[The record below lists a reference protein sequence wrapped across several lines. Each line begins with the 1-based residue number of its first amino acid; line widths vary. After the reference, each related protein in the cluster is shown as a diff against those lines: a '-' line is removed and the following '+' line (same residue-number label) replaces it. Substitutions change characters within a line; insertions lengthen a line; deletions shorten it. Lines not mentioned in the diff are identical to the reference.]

1 MGRLGVGTVGPWDAI
16 LVCGARN
23 RLVLRRVLWL
33 VKLEGWNFLRASGGN
48 WTSWTSCLILLS
60 GAEREWGEGRA
71 RAGVLDHLFRTA
83 ACDGAGRGRSTEHT

>member
-48 WTSWTSCLILLS
+48 WTSWTKLINIIIR
-60 GAEREWGEGRA
+60 GGTR
-71 RAGVLDHLFRTA
+71 V
-83 ACDGAGRGRSTEHT
+83 GRGPCTCWCP